1 MPRWLQTVALKTRIA
16 VPARFP
22 LSLKR
27 RWEVSLKRA
36 ASVVERRGRAEE
48 LEAVEDEVEVEVVV
62 EVDV

>member
-1 MPRWLQTVALKTRIA
+1 MKTRIA

-36 ASVVERRGRAEE
+36 VSVVERRGRTEE